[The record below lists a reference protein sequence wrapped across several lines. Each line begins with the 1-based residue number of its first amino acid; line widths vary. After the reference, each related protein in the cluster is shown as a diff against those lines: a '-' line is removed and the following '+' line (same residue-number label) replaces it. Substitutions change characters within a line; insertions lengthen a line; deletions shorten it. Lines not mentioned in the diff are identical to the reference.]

1 MDIFYAIIFGVMAVV
16 AAGFEF
22 FKPSE
27 SQAVNA
33 RKDFVAFRTNYVA
46 VYSLMM
52 GATGLL
58 PFVCL
63 GQYPSPPYCI
73 IL

>member
-1 MDIFYAIIFGVMAVV
+1 MEIFYALIFGVMAFV

-33 RKDFVAFRTNYVA
+33 RKDFVAFRLNYVI

-52 GATGLL
+52 GARWLQTQLL
-58 PFVCL
+58 L
-63 GQYPSPPYCI
+63 TLLQGQ
-73 IL
+73 

>member
-1 MDIFYAIIFGVMAVV
+1 MDLFYAVIFGVMAVV

-22 FKPSE
+22 LKPSE

-33 RKDFVAFRTNYVA
+33 RKDFVAFRLNYVI

-52 GATGLL
+52 GELDLTNCPEVL
-58 PFVCL
+58 
-63 GQYPSPPYCI
+63 
-73 IL
+73 